1 MKTRLQLWWRKD
13 KSRRKDERIARPERQ
28 IMLATRI
35 MHINQYF
42 FTLLSQKSSCMAKM
56 DAFRSSTSRRFYSS
70 MSQALCSV
78 PASKTPVTNI
88 YHLSKSR
95 KDNQWVQLK
104 RMLIKGPV
112 PTPYTVVQH
121 SFRLTFRKRRMVSS
135 LLLFIS
141 RAWDVLVLLIFP
153 HDYICAFL
161 IV

>member
-1 MKTRLQLWWRKD
+1 MKTRLQLWWRKE
-13 KSRRKDERIARPERQ
+13 KCRRKDERIARLERQ
-28 IMLATRI
+28 IVLATRI
-35 MHINQYF
+35 IHINQYF
-42 FTLLSQKSSCMAKM
+42 YTLLSQKSSCMAKM

-121 SFRLTFRKRRMVSS
+121 SFRLTFRKRSMVSS

-141 RAWDVLVLLIFP
+141 RAWDVLVLLVFP

>member
-35 MHINQYF
+35 IHINQYF
-42 FTLLSQKSSCMAKM
+42 YTLLSQKSSCMAKM

>member
-1 MKTRLQLWWRKD
+1 MKTRRKLRWRKE

-42 FTLLSQKSSCMAKM
+42 FTLLSQKSNCMAKM

>member
-1 MKTRLQLWWRKD
+1 MKTRRKLRWRKE

>member
-112 PTPYTVVQH
+112 PTPYTIVQH